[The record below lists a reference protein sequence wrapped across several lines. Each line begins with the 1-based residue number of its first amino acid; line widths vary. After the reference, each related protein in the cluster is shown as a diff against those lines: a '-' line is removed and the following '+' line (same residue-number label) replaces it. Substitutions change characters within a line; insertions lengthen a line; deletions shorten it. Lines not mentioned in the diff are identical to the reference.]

1 MQTQVRTRIQIDD
14 RLRRVNDVLY
24 IMLVGYGIWVA
35 LWLGIGRLII
45 HYHDQAV
52 LAGTEPTSLSDTAI
66 MAIFFAIGAFSGAG
80 AVWTPLRDFLVEK
93 KLLVAC
99 ITLMNK
105 EDNLRN
111 RMRQNSS

>member
-1 MQTQVRTRIQIDD
+1 MQTQVRTRVQIED

-35 LWLGIGRLII
+35 LWLGISRLII

-52 LAGTEPTSLSDTAI
+52 LAGSEPASLSDSAI

-80 AVWTPLRDFLVEK
+80 AVWIPLRDFLVEK

-99 ITLMNK
+99 IALMDK

-111 RMRQNSS
+111 RIRQISD